1 MTESKAKTV
10 KAKSTKAK
18 VTKAP
23 KVAKAPKKSAEQIL
37 KERNIYRKSPHYAKP
52 RTAGGAVV

>member
-1 MTESKAKTV
+1 MTKVKSKSSTTAKVT
-10 KAKSTKAK
+10 SAK

-37 KERNIYRKSPHYAKP
+37 KERNIYRKSAHVPKA
-52 RTAGGAVV
+52 RTAGGAA